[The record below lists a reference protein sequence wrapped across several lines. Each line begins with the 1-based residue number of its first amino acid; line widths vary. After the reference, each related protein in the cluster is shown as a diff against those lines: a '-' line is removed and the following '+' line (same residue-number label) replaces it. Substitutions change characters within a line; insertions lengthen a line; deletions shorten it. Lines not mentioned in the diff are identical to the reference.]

1 MITYANVVT
10 VPKTQIKIYTIC
22 QPTDLM
28 ILKMLPKNADYI
40 KILRCLHY
48 KCVINKHSMFAFLLE
63 NDDGLNS
70 VALHNKQGCCLTGAQ
85 QPGAPKKVLWA
96 PKVLQQLPKHN
107 LLGTQLFGC
116 CPSGLLEIFVRQQP

>member
-1 MITYANVVT
+1 MSRFSECNFSFLKNSQIQINFKLNEKNHMITYTNVVT

-28 ILKMLPKNADYI
+28 ILKMLLKNADYI

-48 KCVINKHSMFAFLLE
+48 KCVIKKHSMFAFLLE

-70 VALHNKQGCCLTGAQ
+70 VALHNK
-85 QPGAPKKVLWA
+85 
-96 PKVLQQLPKHN
+96 
-107 LLGTQLFGC
+107 
-116 CPSGLLEIFVRQQP
+116 SSYI